1 MHVSP
6 MTNVVMNKHRET
18 KRKLDN
24 LDVVMQN
31 KVFIT
36 QTLLKFNI
44 DKI

>member
-1 MHVSP
+1 

-24 LDVVMQN
+24 LDVVMQT

-36 QTLLKFNI
+36 QTLLKFSI